1 MHSYIT
7 KEEHMTPNDVKELL
21 KSLISEEGLPI
32 DLIDIAPSQDFRSLD
47 STMESRIK
55 DVIHQWNTEGK
66 IHNRQPGRTEIMEFY
81 SKTDSDSAAIELLES
96 LDVEVLLETIIT
108 EENLPFC
115 FTNQGFRLITLA
127 EDDTTNYPVKILHGG
142 INLEKKSKDRI
153 QSLQLKGVVKRFE
166 KMLDENRVKA
176 KLFHRGFS
184 LEKISEED
192 MLISQVK
199 SIAKKIDDTFG
210 INYVLNSYNYL
221 HSDAEERDST
231 LKSASICISLWRF
244 PRR

>member
-1 MHSYIT
+1 
-7 KEEHMTPNDVKELL
+7 MTPNDVKELL
-21 KSLISEEGLPI
+21 KSLIAEERIPLE
-32 DLIDIAPSQDFRSLD
+32 LVDIAPSQEFRSLD

-66 IHNRQPGRTEIMEFY
+66 IHTRQPGRTEIMEFY
-81 SKTDSDSAAIELLES
+81 SKTDSDSTANELLES
-96 LDVEVLLETIIT
+96 FDVEVLLESIIT

-115 FTNQGFRLITLA
+115 FSNQGFRLITLA

-142 INLEKKSKDRI
+142 FSLEKKSKDRI

-166 KMLDENRVKA
+166 KLLKEKRIKA

-184 LEKISEED
+184 LEKILEED
-192 MLISQVK
+192 MLISHVK
-199 SIAKKIDDTFG
+199 SIAKQIDDTLG

-221 HSDAEERDST
+221 HSDAEERDSA

>member
-1 MHSYIT
+1 
-7 KEEHMTPNDVKELL
+7 MTPNDVKELL
-21 KSLISEEGLPI
+21 KTLIEEARLPI
-32 DLIDIAPSQDFRSLD
+32 DMVDMPPSQDFRSLD
-47 STMESRIK
+47 TVMESRIK
-55 DVIHQWNTEGK
+55 DVIHQWNIDGR
-66 IHNRQPGRTEIMEFY
+66 IHAHHLGRSEIMEFY
-81 SKTDSDSAAIELLES
+81 CKTDSDSPTNELLES
-96 LDVEVLLETIIT
+96 LEVEVLLETIIT

-127 EDDTTNYPVKILHGG
+127 EDDATNYPVKMLHGG
-142 INLEKKSKDRI
+142 FSLEKKSKDRI
-153 QSLQLKGVVKRFE
+153 QSLLLKGVVKRFE
-166 KMLDENRVKA
+166 KILKEKRVKA

-184 LEKISEED
+184 LKKILEED

-199 SIAKKIDDTFG
+199 SIAKQIDDTLG

-221 HSDAEERDST
+221 HSDAEERDSA